1 MKKESQR
8 SMGNIRDK
16 RGLLLFVDDSVI
28 SRLKEYLEES
38 YNGEEHNSKNILIIM
53 NYTKIQVLY
62 NQGAS
67 NLTKQLLN

>member
-1 MKKESQR
+1 MEKESQR